1 MSVAAPL
8 PFVSELRTYGSPL
21 TLGSQSSK
29 VLHLRAQVLEAWD
42 AVRIDADPEAS
53 VRSLKELAMRELA
66 PEAVKIDDYVVKLH
80 GFEILDEA
88 APISST
94 IAKNGSIFLITDR
107 RRRPVQ

>member
-1 MSVAAPL
+1 MPAAPL
-8 PFVSELRTYGSPL
+8 PFVSALRTRGEPFKLGPQSPN
-21 TLGSQSSK
+21 

-42 AVRIDADPEAS
+42 AIRIDADPEAS

-66 PEAVKIDDYVVKLH
+66 PDVNNVGDYVVKLH

-94 IAKNGSIFLITDR
+94 IAKNGSIFLIADR
-107 RRRPVQ
+107 RRRPVE